1 MAKIAYLG
9 TGLLGGALAEAAAGR
24 GDEVSAW
31 NRTASKARDLE
42 RFGIRAAATP
52 ADAVRGAER
61 VHLVLK
67 DDAAVEEVIAA
78 ARPGLLPDAV
88 VLDHTTALPST
99 TAERAKRLR
108 AEGVAY
114 LHCPVFI
121 GPAAARQ
128 AQGIVLVAGPKALYD
143 RVAAGLAPMASKV
156 LYVGERDD
164 LAALDKLFGNAVIVG
179 LVGIVA
185 DVFAIA
191 REGGVEPAAALEL
204 LKGLDLNAMLSRRG
218 SAMAKGDDT
227 TSFELTMARKDVGL
241 MIDSAG
247 GRPLAVLP
255 SMAAR
260 MDALIA
266 QGEGAADVCVIGI
279 ERGGKPA

>member
-1 MAKIAYLG
+1 MASIAFLG

-24 GDEVSAW
+24 GDSVTAW
-31 NRTASKARDLE
+31 NRTADKARALE
-42 RFGIRAAATP
+42 RFGVKAAATP
-52 ADAVRGAER
+52 AEAVRGASR

-67 DDAAVEEVIAA
+67 DDAAVEEVVAA
-78 ARPGLLPDAV
+78 AKPGLSPDAV

-164 LAALDKLFGNAVIVG
+164 LAALDKLFGNAVIIG
-179 LVGIVA
+179 LVGILA
-185 DVFAIA
+185 DVLAVA
-191 REGGVEPAAALEL
+191 REGGVEPADAIEL
-204 LKGLDLNAMLSRRG
+204 LKGLDLNNMLARRG
-218 SAMAKGDDT
+218 TAMAKGDAT
-227 TSFELTMARKDVGL
+227 PSFELAMARKDVGL

-255 SMAAR
+255 SMASR

-266 QGEGAADVCVIGI
+266 QGEGAADVCVMGI

>member
-1 MAKIAYLG
+1 MANVAFLG
-9 TGLLGGALAEAAAGR
+9 TGLLGSALAEAAAGR
-24 GDEVSAW
+24 GDSVVAW
-31 NRTASKARDLE
+31 NRTADKARALE
-42 RFGIRAAATP
+42 RFGVRAAATP
-52 ADAVRGAER
+52 AEAVRGASR

-67 DDAAVEEVIAA
+67 DDAAVEEVVAA
-78 ARPGLLPDAV
+78 AKPGLSPDAV

-99 TAERAKRLR
+99 TAARAKRLR

-114 LHCPVFI
+114 MHCPVFI

-143 RVAAGLAPMASKV
+143 RVAAGLAPMATKV

-164 LAALDKLFGNAVIVG
+164 LAALDKLFGNAVIIG
-179 LVGIVA
+179 LVGILA
-185 DVFAIA
+185 DVLAVA
-191 REGGVEPAAALEL
+191 REGGVDPADAIEL
-204 LKGLDLNAMLSRRG
+204 LKGLDLNNMLARRG
-218 SAMAKGDDT
+218 TAMAKGDAT
-227 TSFELTMARKDVGL
+227 PSFELAMARKDVGL

-266 QGEGAADVCVIGI
+266 QGEGAADCCVMGI